1 MTESPH
7 DNSNAIV
14 PEEEDWNNNAS
25 ITSHMRQ
32 LTESPHDDSNGIVL
46 KKRRLLRPSESGKH
60 AREMYTLV
68 NPTHV

>member
-7 DNSNAIV
+7 DDSNVIV

-46 KKRRLLRPSESGKH
+46 KNGGSCGR
-60 AREMYTLV
+60 V
-68 NPTHV
+68 NQENMPVKCIP